1 MSRKFLYV
9 FAFLGLLIWV
19 IPLFVD
25 LSSYAT
31 PYLADAQKTVGRS
44 IKTGS
49 IRLQILPTPRI
60 KINDVVLGNS
70 SNSSNPDMLKVKN
83 VEVILSLTDLLMGK
97 IVVKS
102 VDINS
107 PEVNLEKFKNGDA
120 NWNINVTQPEKEE
133 STEKTTSNTTNAAS
147 AGLLVKHFR
156 ISDAVVH
163 YTDHNNG
170 STKDFANLNIEST
183 TEKLLGPYKVRV
195 FCESGFDRLDLE
207 ILSGEISLNSK
218 TALKANVSVL
228 YDQQKIQGKLSG
240 FLDITNKSFE
250 ASFNALSEGLP
261 IYINLPNQKIDLN
274 KGVDIKGEISASATQ
289 VDVKNLNINHTV
301 GSIVGFLN
309 YDLSDSAL
317 NTELTF
323 NHKKDSISIKC
334 STKNFED
341 FSYQIASL
349 HYQEIL
355 TLFGHDKIIKGAID
369 IKGIFKI
376 KDSLLILKKNLIQLN
391 GASAEADIQ
400 FNSATKETA
409 VQSKL
414 KDIQSWGKVF
424 GQDIPLSGDAAINL
438 NITPGKDGSKI
449 STKVAIAEGKVTF
462 DGVLGQGAMI
472 AKGILNIEQLRF
484 NEMFV
489 NLKSDVQ
496 VKSKEVNFDIRN
508 IHLKSKSGFDLAA
521 SGNIFIDTSKEKPHI
536 VGSIIAQPIQ
546 LTSYQN
552 EQVYLLKALYNPEI
566 FKYRLLQIANKNS
579 RWTSEEIKFPLSLL
593 NIDLKIAVPKITLAG
608 LVFEGLQSEISLVG
622 GKLSIP
628 FSARMY
634 GGNLNGSLKIAGNE
648 QKVNLSVNSEIS
660 LVGGK
665 LSIPFSAR
673 MYGGNLN
680 GSLKIAGNEQKVNL
694 SVNFDDVSIEKIAAT
709 AAHFRQGKASGSMNL
724 QTYGKSQYD
733 FVSRLQGR
741 AEFKVTDGIVKGF
754 DLHEIVGVLKKPKNL
769 LDLKILQNGFSG
781 KGETRFSKAEGNFT
795 IKNGVANT
803 NDLTI
808 ETADAVM
815 KIEGQADILDWQM
828 RFNGEVVVQ
837 GVNDLPPLKFVIKG
851 PIDSPGY
858 SLDLKQLQQLFMKN
872 GIGDLVS
879 KSIGKAIPGLD
890 KIIPGMGKKSQKSEP
905 DNAQSANNSNKP
917 EDSKPVKPEKV
928 VKDLMKGI
936 FG

>member
-1 MSRKFLYV
+1 MLRKLLYV

-19 IPLFVD
+19 VPLFVD
-25 LSSYAT
+25 LSSYAN

-49 IRLQILPTPRI
+49 IKLQILPTPRI
-60 KINDVVLGNS
+60 KIKDVVLGNS
-70 SNSSNPDMLKVKN
+70 SNSSNPDMLKVKS
-83 VEVILSLTDLLMGK
+83 VEVILSLTNLLMGK

-102 VDINS
+102 VDVNS

-120 NWNINVTQPEKEE
+120 NWNINVVQPEKEE
-133 STEKTTSNTTNAAS
+133 SVEKTTSTTTNAAS

-183 TEKLLGPYKVRV
+183 TEKLLGPYKVRI

-228 YDQQKIQGKLSG
+228 YDQQKIQGKLNG
-240 FLDITNKSFE
+240 FLDITNKSLE
-250 ASFNALSEGLP
+250 ASFNAISEGSP
-261 IYINLPNQKIDLN
+261 INVELANQKIDLN
-274 KGVDIKGEISASATQ
+274 KGVEIKGEISASSTQ
-289 VDVKNLNINHTV
+289 VDVKDLSISHPV
-301 GSIVGFLN
+301 GSMVGLIN
-309 YDLSDSAL
+309 YDIADSAL

-334 STKNFED
+334 STQNFED
-341 FSYQIASL
+341 FNYQVSSL

-355 TLFGHDKIIKGAID
+355 KLFGQEKIINGAID
-369 IKGIFKI
+369 IKGIFKT

-391 GASAEADIQ
+391 GASAEADVQ

-409 VQSKL
+409 VQSRL

-424 GQDIPLSGDAAINL
+424 GQDLPLSGGAAINL
-438 NITPGKDGSKI
+438 NITPGKEGSKI
-449 STKVAIAEGKVTF
+449 STKLALAEGKVAF
-462 DGVLGQGAMI
+462 DGVLGNGALI
-472 AKGILNIEQLRF
+472 AKGILSVEQLRF
-484 NEMFV
+484 NEMVV
-489 NLKSDVQ
+489 NLKSDIQ
-496 VKSKEVNFDIRN
+496 VKSKEVNLGIRN
-508 IHLKSKSGFDLAA
+508 INLKSKSGFDLAA
-521 SGNIFIDTSKEKPHI
+521 SGDILIDTSKEKPHI
-536 VGSIIAQPIQ
+536 VGSITAQPIQ
-546 LTSYQN
+546 LTSYQD
-552 EQVYLLKALYNPEI
+552 EQVFVLNALYNPEL

-579 RWTSEEIKFPLSLL
+579 RWSSEEIKLPLSLL
-593 NIDLKIAVPKITLAG
+593 NINLKIAVPKITLAG
-608 LVFEGLQSEISLVG
+608 LVFEGLQSEIALVG
-622 GKLSIP
+622 GKLSVP

-634 GGNLNGSLKIAGNE
+634 GGSLNGALKIAD
-648 QKVNLSVNSEIS
+648 
-660 LVGGK
+660 
-665 LSIPFSAR
+665 
-673 MYGGNLN
+673 
-680 GSLKIAGNEQKVNL
+680 NEQKVNL
-694 SVNFDDVSIEKIAAT
+694 SVNFDGVSIEKIAAA
-709 AAHFRQGKASGSMNL
+709 AAHFKQGKASGSMDL
-724 QTYGKSQYD
+724 QTSGKSQYD
-733 FVSRLQGR
+733 FVSRLNGR

-754 DLHEIVGVLKKPKNL
+754 DLREIVGALKKPKNL

-781 KGETRFSKAEGNFT
+781 KGETAFSKAAGIFT
-795 IKNGVANT
+795 VKNGVAST

-815 KIEGQADILDWQM
+815 KIEGQADILEWQM

-837 GVNDLPPLKFVIKG
+837 GVSDLPPLKFVIKG
-851 PIDSPGY
+851 PIDSPSY
-858 SLDLKQLQQLFMKN
+858 SLDLKQLQQLFMKK
-872 GIGDLVS
+872 GVGELVS

-890 KIIPGMGKKSQKSEP
+890 KIIPGMGKTSQKNEP
-905 DNAQSANNSNKP
+905 DKAESSSNSNQQEKP
-917 EDSKPVKPEKV
+917 KAVKPEKV